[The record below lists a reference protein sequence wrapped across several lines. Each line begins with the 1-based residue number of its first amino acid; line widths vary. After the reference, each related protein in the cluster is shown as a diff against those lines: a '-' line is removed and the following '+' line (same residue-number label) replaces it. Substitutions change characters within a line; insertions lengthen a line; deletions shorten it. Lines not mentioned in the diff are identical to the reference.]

1 MRAIGLVCNLA
12 AVVLLTTIPGPGV
25 AQGARHA
32 QDSAAAIAG
41 SIRSQRDGPLEGVV
55 VIAQQAGSGV
65 LTAVSTDAAGRFRF
79 PRDHLRV
86 GGYSISIRA
95 TGYEWPESAGPHR
108 INVTGNSTAELD
120 VTLTPIT
127 DLSTLASQLTSLE
140 WLNSFPGT
148 TDQKDAI
155 THNVVNCGF
164 CHSLE
169 RIARSR
175 HTAGEFRSVI
185 QRMSTYEPDHSS
197 AERVQIASILPSIE
211 DLYWWGRDVKAMSE
225 YLAVVNLSGGRQS
238 WSYPLKVMPRPRG
251 KATRAIIT
259 VFPIP
264 RPQSV
269 VHDLD
274 VDADGRVWYGN
285 TAWDFIGRFDPVA
298 RKFREWPAPNYL
310 PAAAPGTDRILG
322 VQDIQVDPDGHV
334 WAAVGGTKIAV
345 FAPERAQW
353 KAFDVPVVWLNP
365 FRAPVHR
372 GQRAIWV
379 TGVTPATDGIR
390 HEAAFR
396 LDFVSGTV
404 GKAIQLYDGRP
415 PPDDPGHANPFHYCY
430 MMDQDQSGHFLCT
443 DPSASAVMRA
453 DAGSGRLK
461 LIPTITPFAYPRRG
475 YRDDHNRFWFG
486 EFYADKIGVIDL
498 NTDTVKEYDTASKY
512 LSPYYARPDKN
523 GKIWVSSTGSD
534 RLLRLDPGTG
544 EILQYLMPVAYDARK
559 VVVDLSAAVTTV
571 WLPNKNA
578 AQLIRVEVPD

>member
-211 DLYWWGRDVKAMSE
+211 DLHWWGRDVKAMSE

-285 TAWDFIGRFDPVA
+285 TA
-298 RKFREWPAPNYL
+298 L
-310 PAAAPGTDRILG
+310 PAGSRSGDRPHPGRPGHSSRSRRSRASPRRPMASVMKPRCGSISSAAR
-322 VQDIQVDPDGHV
+322 
-334 WAAVGGTKIAV
+334 W
-345 FAPERAQW
+345 ERQSNSTTA
-353 KAFDVPVVWLNP
+353 
-365 FRAPVHR
+365 
-372 GQRAIWV
+372 
-379 TGVTPATDGIR
+379 
-390 HEAAFR
+390 
-396 LDFVSGTV
+396 
-404 GKAIQLYDGRP
+404 GRP
-415 PPDDPGHANPFHYCY
+415 PTIPD
-430 MMDQDQSGHFLCT
+430 
-443 DPSASAVMRA
+443 MR
-453 DAGSGRLK
+453 
-461 LIPTITPFAYPRRG
+461 I
-475 YRDDHNRFWFG
+475 RF
-486 EFYADKIGVIDL
+486 
-498 NTDTVKEYDTASKY
+498 TTA
-512 LSPYYARPDKN
+512 
-523 GKIWVSSTGSD
+523 T
-534 RLLRLDPGTG
+534 
-544 EILQYLMPVAYDARK
+544 
-559 VVVDLSAAVTTV
+559 
-571 WLPNKNA
+571 
-578 AQLIRVEVPD
+578 